1 MQLLHSLL
9 NVYKDNTSLQIT
21 VHRSTL
27 APLAPLAPLV
37 LLGWQPVIGPVTVV
51 PLLLRLRQPPVQL

>member
-21 VHRSTL
+21 VHRS
-27 APLAPLAPLV
+27 PLAPLAPLV